1 MDQLPSLIGAS
12 SAAGL
17 VARAVCH
24 PLDTAKARI
33 QAPGAAGE
41 FTKTLATLRNTLR
54 HEGVAGL
61 YRGFVAGTTVRK
73 LCRAALVMITS
84 PVSQLLPLSTVPP
97 TLDQA

>member
-54 HEGVAGL
+54 HEGIAGL
-61 YRGFVAGTTVRK
+61 YRGFAAGTTTVQTIVLDCSRVLTLFFT
-73 LCRAALVMITS
+73 LC
-84 PVSQLLPLSTVPP
+84 P
-97 TLDQA
+97 

>member
-33 QAPGAAGE
+33 QAHGIAGQ
-41 FTKTLATLRNTLR
+41 FTRTVATLHVTLR
-54 HEGVAGL
+54 LEGFAGL
-61 YRGFVAGTTVRK
+61 YRGFAAGTIFLK
-73 LCRAALVMITS
+73 MKSHYWPSL
-84 PVSQLLPLSTVPP
+84 
-97 TLDQA
+97 